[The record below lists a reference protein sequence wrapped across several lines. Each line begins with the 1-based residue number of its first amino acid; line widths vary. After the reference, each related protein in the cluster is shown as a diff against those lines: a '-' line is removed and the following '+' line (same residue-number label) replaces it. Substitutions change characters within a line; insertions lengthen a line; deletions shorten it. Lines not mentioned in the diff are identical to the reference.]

1 MPTNLPVVWRRANT
15 GHNPSLLGISNDEF
29 YAVAL
34 FSGIGL
40 LATLIAI
47 ICGVQGCW
55 F

>member
-1 MPTNLPVVWRRANT
+1 MPTNLPVVWRRVNT
-15 GHNPSLLGISNDEF
+15 GHNPNLLGIFNDEF

-40 LATLIAI
+40 LATSIAI